1 MGLIFWV
8 GFVSSTGTR
17 KTKANKQENQKLYK
31 IETQEDDLKAVV
43 ENIRESTKEL
53 VLPNPVETEI
63 DDFRKREL
71 KTTRKGKW
79 YESRKVE
86 TKERKASFKK
96 RRINGRENKQ
106 GSLDG
111 SADFAFCSFIKSN
124 IITA

>member
-53 VLPNPVETEI
+53 VLANPVETEI
-63 DDFRKREL
+63 DDFRKREQREKENDMNRGKL
-71 KTTRKGKW
+71 SPKKGKLRSKK
-79 YESRKVE
+79 EELMVE
-86 TKERKASFKK
+86 KT
-96 RRINGRENKQ
+96 NK
-106 GSLDG
+106 GL
-111 SADFAFCSFIKSN
+111 
-124 IITA
+124 